1 MVVMK
6 LGNSKL
12 PIDIIL
18 QLCKLYKI
26 TPNDILGFSSE
37 LPATET
43 SKIYKLYDFIN
54 KENINVDKLIDFIK
68 LSKKIC
74 N

>member
-1 MVVMK
+1 MADMK
-6 LGNSKL
+6 LGNSKV

-18 QLCKLYKI
+18 QLCRFYKI

-37 LPATET
+37 LPATEI
-43 SKIYKLYDFIN
+43 SKIYKLYEFTN
-54 KENINVDKLIDFIK
+54 KENINVDELIEFIK
-68 LSKKIC
+68 TSKKIF